1 MSRHQKRVSAMIVLY
16 QILLREDIHQEFD
29 EEAFLGLDNDF
40 QKVIHYIQGDK
51 EELIELI
58 NDYLVEW
65 QFDRL
70 GFIEQSILLLSCG
83 EAIVLKT
90 PKTVLMN
97 EAIEMTKVYGEMDDT
112 YKLINA
118 TLDKVLDI

>member
-1 MSRHQKRVSAMIVLY
+1 MIVLY
-16 QILLREDIHQEFD
+16 QMLLREDIHQEYDD
-29 EEAFLGLDNDF
+29 EALLGLDNDF

-58 NDYLVEW
+58 NDHLVDW

-70 GFIEQSILLLSCG
+70 GFIEQAILLLSCG